1 MTQARKEGQAKYSL
15 EPNPKL
21 AKLNPNHG
29 TWERIEELV
38 HLMKDP
44 CTGVPLRAV
53 KSFLSRI
60 PDVFTGEDLVQW
72 LRKSYGV
79 DSNDE
84 AVHLGT
90 LIACHGYFY
99 AIDEHVITL
108 KDDNSFNRFQHEKYW
123 PSKGWEPDQAS
134 YAIYLI
140 KRSFSTK
147 ARLELGDYEID
158 NLSRLQRVLSRDW
171 DRLVSTAE
179 SLSRVEKRKD
189 KSDRK
194 LHECQERAFW
204 NIHRPMPGQA
214 NTSEQDMKK
223 RVRNN
228 RIASK
233 AYSDQMATMGPSERI
248 EMKQKDIRRLELEK
262 DALEKALIKPCH
274 RFSKAIETLISYCDA
289 RERIDPLLPHS
300 ALSGYNSWSSRDQ
313 SALESEPLKWKNG
326 LADLLRNQ
334 TGQEAFAKFLKS
346 EYSGENLTFW
356 LHTRRY
362 KSAPVSRHRVIAR
375 AIYERHISDEC
386 QEPVNL
392 PQADRRKIARSL
404 ESEEPLTRFLFD
416 DAAEH
421 IFRLMK
427 ADSYKRFLNSAIYQE
442 MLDNVK
448 VKLA

>member
-44 CTGVPLRAV
+44 CSGVPLRAV

-194 LHECQERAFW
+194 LHECQERAVW

-228 RIASK
+228 RIASN
-233 AYSDQMATMGPSERI
+233 DQMATMGPSERI

-289 RERIDPLLPHS
+289 RERIDPLLPHCS
-300 ALSGYNSWSSRDQ
+300 FRIQFLV
-313 SALESEPLKWKNG
+313 
-326 LADLLRNQ
+326 LA
-334 TGQEAFAKFLKS
+334 
-346 EYSGENLTFW
+346 
-356 LHTRRY
+356 
-362 KSAPVSRHRVIAR
+362 
-375 AIYERHISDEC
+375 
-386 QEPVNL
+386 
-392 PQADRRKIARSL
+392 
-404 ESEEPLTRFLFD
+404 
-416 DAAEH
+416 
-421 IFRLMK
+421 
-427 ADSYKRFLNSAIYQE
+427 
-442 MLDNVK
+442 
-448 VKLA
+448 